1 MTALGPSIR
10 DFSGDEFDMRSKHLP
25 ALALTCNSSAVNRG
39 DLMSS
44 AVCRLLAVACSV
56 SSVVYMIL
64 FSIS

>member
-25 ALALTCNSSAVNRG
+25 ALALTRNYSAVHRS

-44 AVCRLLAVACSV
+44 AVCRQLCVVCSV